1 MSLSKARQITR
12 NQTCFFI
19 MIYLFLDFLWYF
31 EYIEQPIDKLCS
43 PLSKFTSFD
52 YDASMRVTG
61 KWAFN
66 SSGPAS

>member
-1 MSLSKARQITR
+1 
-12 NQTCFFI
+12 